1 MSRWAPMVLPVGSIL
16 VYYVLGM
23 VVFGSVLALPASDWL
38 VFPLSLT
45 AAGGV
50 ARVPGWV
57 RVSYAAYLEGGVLLA
72 AVAVALLQAP
82 ATTATTD
89 LAMSLGILDLD
100 DYYDNA

>member
-1 MSRWAPMVLPVGSIL
+1 MVGMVL
-16 VYYVLGM
+16 
-23 VVFGSVLALPASDWL
+23 FGAVLALPFAEWL
-38 VFPLSLT
+38 MFPLSLT

-57 RVSYAAYLEGGVLLA
+57 RVAYAAYLEGGVLLA

-89 LAMSLGILDLD
+89 LCMRLGILDLD
-100 DYYDNA
+100 DYYSA